1 MKVTVIANI
10 SANGRIL
17 ISDNQHHK
25 LPPEAMEF
33 YIQSVRRVGNVVI
46 GLKTFENFLN
56 FPDPVKEHFNGIE
69 IIILAGKSYTTDGY
83 KTVASPEEAIAY
95 MSSQG
100 VHEIAVGG
108 GAGTFNAFLDKDLV
122 TDIYFNVS
130 PIITGAGA
138 ILANNEELSAK
149 FKHKGQK
156 LKNGFLQLHL
166 KKTDPIMTGTSLN
179 KSSHLA

>member
-17 ISDNQHHK
+17 ISDNPHHK

-33 YIQSVRRVGNVVI
+33 YVQFVRQVGNVVI

-56 FPDPVKEHFNGIE
+56 FPDPVKDHFKGIE
-69 IIILAGKSYTTDGY
+69 IIILADKPYTADGY
-83 KTVASPEEAIAY
+83 KTLASPEEAIAY
-95 MSSQG
+95 MSAKG
-100 VHEIAVGG
+100 VREIAVGG
-108 GAGTFNAFLDKDLV
+108 GAGTFNAFLDKNLV

-130 PIITGAGA
+130 PIITGSGA
-138 ILANNEELSAK
+138 ILANNKELSSK
-149 FKHKGQK
+149 FKYKGQA

-166 KKTDPIMTGTSLN
+166 TKEY
-179 KSSHLA
+179 

>member
-17 ISDNQHHK
+17 ISDNPHHQ

-33 YIQSVRRVGNVVI
+33 YVQSVRQVGNVVI

-56 FPDPVKEHFNGIE
+56 FPEQVKEHFNGIE
-69 IIILAGKSYTTDGY
+69 IIILSDKSYTVDGY
-83 KTVASPEEAIAY
+83 KTVASPEEAIEY
-95 MSSQG
+95 MSAQG
-100 VHEIAVGG
+100 VQEITVGG
-108 GAGTFNAFLDKDLV
+108 GAGTFNAFFNKNLV
-122 TDIYFNVS
+122 TGIYFNIS

-138 ILANNEELSAK
+138 ILGNNEELTST
-149 FKHKGQK
+149 FEYKGQK

-166 KKTDPIMTGTSLN
+166 TKKD
-179 KSSHLA
+179 